1 MPDLEGLV
9 FPVII
14 TVIITSI
21 FSILFMRKEKIDKG
35 FAINYDELSYR
46 RKMIRTL
53 TSIPLFIVT
62 FIFVF
67 IYTETNSAV
76 LTTFGVIILCLFLLQ
91 LLYNYMNWKKKECR
105 S

>member
-1 MPDLEGLV
+1 MPELEGLV

-14 TVIITSI
+14 TVLITSI
-21 FSILFMRKEKIDKG
+21 FSILFMRKDKIDKG
-35 FAINYDELSYR
+35 FAINYYKLSYR

-53 TSIPLFIVT
+53 TSFPLFIVA
-62 FIFVF
+62 FILIF

-76 LTTFGVIILCLFLLQ
+76 LTTFGVILFCLFLLQ
-91 LLYNYMNWKKKECR
+91 LLYNYINWKKKECG